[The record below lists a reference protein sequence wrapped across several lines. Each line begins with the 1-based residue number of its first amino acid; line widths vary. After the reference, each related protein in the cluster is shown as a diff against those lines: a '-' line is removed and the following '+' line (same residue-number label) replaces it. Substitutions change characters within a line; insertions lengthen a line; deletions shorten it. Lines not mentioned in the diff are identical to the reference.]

1 MESGYIPPNR
11 TPTSSSSIQSAATAS
26 RTHGRGGCDTS
37 WSCPVRPH
45 HAGVARVN
53 LAIVVFLDVAVA
65 LDRTLVHRA
74 LRQFS
79 ARGLLLRA
87 AHCRTHAFATDFARL
102 S

>member
-1 MESGYIPPNR
+1 
-11 TPTSSSSIQSAATAS
+11 
-26 RTHGRGGCDTS
+26 
-37 WSCPVRPH
+37 
-45 HAGVARVN
+45 VARVN